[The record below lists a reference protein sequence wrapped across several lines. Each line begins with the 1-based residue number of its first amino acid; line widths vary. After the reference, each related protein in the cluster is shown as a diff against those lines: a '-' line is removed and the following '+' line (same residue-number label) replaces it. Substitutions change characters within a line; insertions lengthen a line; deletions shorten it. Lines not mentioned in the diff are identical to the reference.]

1 MKAKNASPLVQTLVG
16 WVCTGIVAG
25 CAPTLL
31 PLGVDIGKISGKIS
45 TKNEPISAALVIPGK
60 VKKATSTLNVTCGG
74 TYTVPVGNELTEG
87 MLHGLSQVFDSV
99 SLVDAKPA
107 QSGEYDFVIVPALP
121 ELTIDGK
128 NCYIRRGLWAVF
140 PVKLFYNPVDKFE
153 AQTTVRVSV
162 EDRTGKKIMDENFR
176 SQLHNRDND
185 NSSADVVPIAG
196 ALQSS
201 FVDAIQRVTSGVVET
216 AEYRAYARKGR
227 KSPDQ
232 SQPAEAVLV
241 SDVDDA
247 PKVSL
252 PTQKNRFAVL
262 IGIEQYRQQLPK
274 VEFASHDAQI
284 MREYLVNTLGYPEEN
299 VVTLINQNATK
310 TDIEKYIERWLPN
323 HVDKNSSV
331 FVFYS
336 GHGAPNAKT
345 NEGYLV
351 PYDGDP
357 TFLEVTGYPLKRLY
371 EQLGQLVSKENF
383 VVLDSCFS
391 GTGVRS
397 VVAKGT
403 RPIVIM
409 TESPSLLSG
418 KTVVLSASAGNQV
431 SNTYSSKGHG
441 LLTYFF
447 LKGLRGEADKNQDKI
462 IDVQELF
469 AYITPSVEGTA
480 RREYNNEQTPQLI
493 GEASVLKRLNL
504 IGQPMP

>member
-1 MKAKNASPLVQTLVG
+1 MNATNVSPLVRLLVG
-16 WVCTGIVAG
+16 WVCAGIVAG

-31 PLGVDIGKISGKIS
+31 PLGTDIGKISAK
-45 TKNEPISAALVIPGK
+45 KEPISAALVIPEK
-60 VKKATSTLNVTCGG
+60 VKNATSTLDVTCGG
-74 TYTVPVGNELTEG
+74 TYTVPVGIELTEG

-107 QSGEYDFVIVPALP
+107 QSGEYDFVIEPALP
-121 ELTIDGK
+121 ELTVDGQK
-128 NCYIRRGLWAVF
+128 NCYIRRGLWVLF

-153 AQTTVRVSV
+153 AQTTLRVSV
-162 EDRTGKKIMDENFR
+162 EDRTGKIIMNEAFK
-176 SQLHNRDND
+176 SQRHNRAND

-201 FVDAIQRVTSGVVET
+201 FVDAIQRMTLGVAGTV
-216 AEYRAYARKGR
+216 EYRAYARKGR

-232 SQPAEAVLV
+232 SQPAEAVVV
-241 SDVDDA
+241 SDVDNA

-284 MREYLVNTLGYPEEN
+284 MREYLVKTLGYPEEN
-299 VVTLINQNATK
+299 VVTLVNQNATK

-371 EQLGQLVSKENF
+371 EQLGQLVSKDNF

-391 GTGVRS
+391 GSGGRS

-409 TESPSLLSG
+409 TESPALLSG

-431 SNTYSSKGHG
+431 SNTYSPKGHG

-462 IDVQELF
+462 IDVEELF
-469 AYITPSVEGTA
+469 AYIKPSVEGTA
-480 RREYNNEQTPQLI
+480 RREYNSEQTPQLI
-493 GEASVLKRLNL
+493 GEASVLRRLNL
-504 IGQPMP
+504 IGQPTP

>member
-1 MKAKNASPLVQTLVG
+1 MNASNMSFLVRLLVG
-16 WVCTGIVAG
+16 WVCVGLVAG

-31 PLGVDIGKISGKIS
+31 PLTPDIGKISAK
-45 TKNEPISAALVIPGK
+45 KELISAALVIPEK
-60 VKKATSTLNVTCGG
+60 IRDATSTLDVRCGG
-74 TYTVPVGNELTEG
+74 TYSVPVGIQLTEA
-87 MLHGLSQVFDSV
+87 MLQGLSQVFDSV

-107 QSGEYDFVIVPALP
+107 QSSEYDFVIEPALP
-121 ELTIDGK
+121 ELTVDGQ
-128 NCYIRRGLWAVF
+128 NCYIRRWLWVVF
-140 PVKLFYNPVDKFE
+140 PVKLFYNPADKFE
-153 AQTTVRVSV
+153 AQTTLRVSV
-162 EDRTGKKIMDENFR
+162 EDRTGKRIMDETFQSKR
-176 SQLHNRDND
+176 HNRVND
-185 NSSADVVPIAG
+185 YGNADVVPIVG

-201 FVDAIQRVTSGVVET
+201 FADVIQRMTLGMVRS
-216 AEYRAYARKGR
+216 AEYRAYVRKGKQTSDR
-227 KSPDQ
+227 AQ
-232 SQPAEAVLV
+232 AAEAVVV

-247 PKVSL
+247 PQMSL

-262 IGIEQYRQQLPK
+262 IGIEQYRQRLPK

-284 MREYLVNTLGYPEEN
+284 MREYLVKTLGYPEEN
-299 VVTLINQNATK
+299 VVTLVNQNATK

-336 GHGAPNAKT
+336 GHGAPNTKT

-357 TFLEVTGYPLKRLY
+357 TFLEITGYPLKRLY

-391 GTGVRS
+391 GSGERS

-409 TESPSLLSG
+409 TESPALLSG
-418 KTVVLSASAGNQV
+418 KTVVLSASAADQV
-431 SNTYSSKGHG
+431 SNTYSPKGHG
-441 LLTYFF
+441 LMTYFF
-447 LKGLRGEADKNQDKI
+447 LKGLRGEADKNHDKV

-469 AYITPSVEGTA
+469 AYVKPLVEGIA
-480 RREYNNEQTPQLI
+480 RREYNSEQTPQLI
-493 GEASVLKRLNL
+493 GEANVLRRLNL
-504 IGQPMP
+504 VGQSMP